1 MSKPMHDE
9 MQLNES
15 VLARL
20 SEVFTTH
27 GGSSGKWD
35 EHQAA
40 AFFQHIQGEEAEH
53 LPAADGL
60 DYGSF
65 LQYLTSPAASV
76 QAPPL
81 PQNDLSWPLGSYFC
95 SSSHNTY
102 LTGDQLASDSSTEP
116 YKDVLLRKCRCIEI
130 DVWDGTEHFKDEE
143 VLGEEDKGRRKL
155 DWKMRAMIKAGG
167 WAMDKFAKSEKAKA
181 DCADIKAR
189 WATMI
194 GVEPIVLHGHTL
206 TKDVPFREVC
216 ETVRDHA
223 FITSDLPVV
232 VSLEVHCSPP
242 QQEIM
247 VSTMTELWEG
257 LLLHLPD
264 EPAEVLPPLE
274 ALRKKLLVKVKYVP
288 PGGDNFTP
296 VDTRETELDAVTQE
310 GAPAKKAKPV
320 KMTRELSEMGIYTR
334 GVSYKS
340 MAQPE
345 VEMVG
350 HIFSVSEPKFPGA
363 FEKEASLFF
372 KHNKRHLMR
381 TYPAGTRVDSS
392 NMDPSCHWRRGVQFA
407 ALNWQTLD
415 AAMMMNEAMFAGTQG
430 YVLKPDGYRG
440 VKPGREDAEPEPM
453 IPNHTLHG
461 VAVTALAAQG
471 LPLASGAGELRPY
484 IDVQLYA
491 EPHPLQLLKREHPL
505 AGRTPAA
512 DGLNPDFGRH
522 AIQLGDV
529 SAITPELSFLIIRVM
544 NEERLRDSLLGWSC
558 IRLDRLR
565 TGYRLVRL
573 MGPGNKPTK
582 GVVLVRIEMAM
593 TSADT

>member
-1 MSKPMHDE
+1 MSGPMHSTIH
-9 MQLNES
+9 LSES

-20 SEVFTTH
+20 GEVFTAH
-27 GGSSGKWD
+27 GGSGGKWD

-53 LPAADGL
+53 LPIAGGL
-60 DYGSF
+60 DYGAF
-65 LQYLTSPAASV
+65 LQYLTSPAASA
-76 QAPPL
+76 QTPPL

-116 YKDVLLRKCRCIEI
+116 YKDVLLRGCRCIEI
-130 DVWDGTEHFKDEE
+130 DVWDGTEHFKED
-143 VLGEEDKGRRKL
+143 VDGEDKGARRL
-155 DWKMRAMIKAGG
+155 NWQMRAMMKAGG
-167 WAMDKFAKSEKAKA
+167 WAMDKFAKSEQAKA

-216 ETVRDHA
+216 ETVRDYA
-223 FITSDLPVV
+223 FVTSDLPVV

-242 QQEIM
+242 QQAMM
-247 VSTMTELWEG
+247 VETMRQTWEG
-257 LLLHLPD
+257 LLLDPPD
-264 EPAEVLPPLE
+264 EAPEVLPPLE
-274 ALRKKLLVKVKYVP
+274 ALRRKLLVKVKYVP
-288 PGGDNFTP
+288 PEGGLTP
-296 VDTRETELDAVTQE
+296 VDTQDSEVDAVPQDD
-310 GAPAKKAKPV
+310 APAKKAKPV
-320 KMTRELSEMGIYTR
+320 KMTQELSEMGIYTR

-340 MAQPE
+340 MTQAE
-345 VEMVG
+345 AEMAG

-372 KHNKRHLMR
+372 AHNKRHLMR

-392 NMDPSCHWRRGVQFA
+392 NMDPSGHWRRGVQFA

-415 AAMMMNEAMFAGTQG
+415 VALMLNEAMFAGTQG

-440 VKPGREDAEPEPM
+440 VRPGREDAAAEPM
-453 IPNHTLHG
+453 MPNYALHG
-461 VAVTALAAQG
+461 VAVTVLAAQG
-471 LPLASGAGELRPY
+471 LPFDGAGELRPY
-484 IDVQLYA
+484 VDVQLFA
-491 EPHPLQLLKREHPL
+491 EPHPLQLLRREHPL
-505 AGRTPAA
+505 CGRTPAA
-512 DGLNPDFGRH
+512 EGLNPDFGGH
-522 AIQLGDV
+522 AVEFGDV
-529 SAITPELSFLIIRVM
+529 SAVTPELSFLVIRVM
-544 NEERLRDSLLGWSC
+544 NEERIRDSLLGWSC

-573 MGPGNKPTK
+573 ANSQNK
-582 GVVLVRIEMAM
+582 VSRALLLVKIEMAM
-593 TSADT
+593 TSPDA